1 MFRYRSHPM
10 TVMVTAVLLCLSV
23 LSAGAKPLAT
33 YPFNQ
38 EALQNEGFIS
48 IPVMNYT
55 APAAESGLF
64 LTNNAFSE
72 GYRVEVKPGEAT
84 LLAVKDPV
92 AAGVEPQVITLEY
105 GILSGRVQLAV
116 VGLNAPDGVPDH
128 QLGYTLMTVEADPGL
143 PPVRQLHLIYAAP
156 SGQYLPAVQVSLDAG
171 AAEPGVVV
179 LYGFSLYPYVPAD
192 MRPLVSVPDG
202 TFNAPDP
209 RLLTNVNGDQ
219 GTVGYDVEKGIVK
232 LAVPGQGAAANAGL
246 RIQLPDTIQGET
258 LLVASMEAGRISG
271 GEGTTALVLS
281 TGPWNAGV
289 FVHNETLPVY
299 PDTKTVWIGG
309 YFPMQGETLYL
320 FAQNGGGAV
329 ASELA
334 VDTLWATA
342 YSLQSIQGLEPV
354 DTIEI
359 PKSLAAAMILPKDLF
374 SGSQGSFSLTA
385 MDLESHNPVCL
396 PYTVTLRSA
405 DQKITLARGVTN
417 TKGFSSHT
425 MTIPPLSEG
434 IWSVALE
441 SGGETILKGQ
451 ASVKNAGL
459 LIIETDK
466 PIYKPGQKIQGRVI
480 FLNNSLQPLEGEIE
494 VSISDAKGIK
504 IHKQVLKANAFGVA
518 SFELPLAN
526 ELNFGTWKITAQTGD
541 DSKTELDIEV
551 DKYVLPSFEVNLN
564 LSKDWFLVSERIRG
578 SVDCRY
584 FFGQV
589 VKGSVEIEALRYV
602 GTWDKYATQS
612 GTLTDGR
619 FEFDLPPVVYTAG
632 TTGAEGDGTLQL
644 KVTVTDETGHQE
656 STDAIARIAKAGVTL
671 KMIPESEV
679 IKPGLDQDILIISET
694 PGGGPLSLPVQVE
707 INFVGENGA
716 DLGKIDQ
723 SVDTQNGLA
732 VFNYKVPAKALIAFI
747 TLRAKLD
754 DNTQEISQ
762 MLSAAYSPGSYYIHL
777 RQMNEGVLK
786 PGDEA
791 VFRVLATTSGT
802 VFYDVYASGRTLFSN
817 TAEGNEI
824 RFPVTPGMS
833 PSARLVAYMIQP
845 NNEVSADVLPF
856 DVEMTSTT
864 RLNATFSAEEVKP
877 GDPVTLSV
885 QSEGQSMVGLALVD
899 ESVFALVK
907 GRLNLRNVFAELERI
922 FMEPQI
928 EIHQDPNQGPIG
940 YRTISAGKGSAD
952 ILNDNNLQI
961 LTTEGLS
968 VPKAQP
974 MDPWSLWGIPGI
986 RKNLPP
992 EMLGPVAD
1000 FDATAGGAEG
1010 QTAYQE
1016 PSRVRTFFPETW
1028 LWSPELLTDEQGS
1041 AVLNLTAPD
1050 SITTWK
1056 LHALS
1061 TSPKGVGITEGSL
1074 RVFQDFFVEPDLPYS
1089 VIRGDEFP
1097 MRVRVFNYTDSE
1109 QSIRITLE
1117 DPESLGLTGD
1127 AEQIIQVPGHS
1138 GRSAVFTLKPTT
1150 VGLLPVSLIA
1160 QSANRADALRKDLRV
1175 EPEGLRREIV
1185 HNGSLVDAA
1194 EVTIDLSMPNPLI
1207 RLPEDIPFEEI
1218 VVPDSEKLR
1227 VAVTASLLGQALDGL
1242 GDLLGMPYGCGE
1254 QNMIFLAPDIE
1265 ILRYLKATGQSIPE
1279 LRAKAEFF
1287 IMTGYQR
1294 ELTFQRDDGSFSA
1307 FGQQDESGSLW
1318 LTAFVL
1324 STFSNA
1330 REVQTIDD
1338 TVLANAAKWITDRQ
1352 KADGSWEP
1360 VGFVIHSELV
1370 GGQNG
1375 NLALSAFVTMALL
1388 EYGHADPAL
1397 VKKAVSYLESQ
1408 ITAEKMDSYVLSLI
1422 TYALMKAGSPA
1433 ADTAL
1438 EKLIGQAIV
1447 DGNGTHWEP
1456 HPIET
1461 TGYAAMALTA
1471 KNRVEAQSA
1480 LRWLA
1485 AQRNSLGGYGTTQDT
1500 VVALKAL
1507 TAAAVTQSRNLDARV
1522 EVIVNGQ
1529 SVKTFTLNEANF
1541 DVLQAL
1547 ELAPADQITLKS
1559 SGKGT
1564 VMYQILH
1571 AFNIPVFLEPVGQ
1584 DMLLTVKYST
1594 DHIQVDD
1601 IVDVQVTVNYMGI
1614 EKKTSM
1620 AIVDVS
1626 VPTGFSVLADSLN
1639 RVRGIQGVSRIE
1651 QAGRKII
1658 FYLESLTSGEPFE
1671 FAFQVKAD
1679 MPVKVDSGTSA
1690 AYLYYKPETR
1700 AETGGVSLI
1709 VE

>member
-1 MFRYRSHPM
+1 MYRSRRV
-10 TVMVTAVLLCLSV
+10 TVMFTVVLLCLSV
-23 LSAGAKPLAT
+23 LAAGAKPLAT
-33 YPFNQ
+33 YPFTQ
-38 EALQNEGFIS
+38 KALQNQEFIS
-48 IPVMNYT
+48 IPVTNYT

-64 LTNNAFSE
+64 LTNNAFGE

-84 LLAVKDPV
+84 LLAVKNPV

-105 GILSGRVQLAV
+105 GILSGSAQLAV
-116 VGLNAPDGVPDH
+116 VGLNAPDGVPDN
-128 QLGYTLMTVEADPGL
+128 QLGYTLMTVAADPQL
-143 PPVRQLHLIYAAP
+143 PPVRQLHLIYSAP

-171 AAEPGVVV
+171 ASEPGVIV

-192 MRPLVSVPDG
+192 MQPLVSVPDG

-219 GTVGYDVEKGIVK
+219 GTVGYDAEKGLLK
-232 LAVPGQGAAANAGL
+232 LAAPGQGTAANAGVQ
-246 RIQLPDTIQGET
+246 IQLPDSLQDES
-258 LLVASMEAGRISG
+258 LLVASTQAGRISG
-271 GEGTTALVLS
+271 EAGTTALVLS
-281 TGPWNAGV
+281 TGRWNAGV
-289 FVHNETLPVY
+289 FVHNNTLPAY
-299 PDTKTVWIGG
+299 PGTKSIWIGG

-320 FAQNGGGAV
+320 FAQNGGGAA

-342 YSLQSIQGLEPV
+342 YSLNSIQGLDAAVPV
-354 DTIEI
+354 EI
-359 PKSLAAAMILPKDLF
+359 PITLAAAMILPKELF
-374 SGSQGSFSLTA
+374 NGSQSSFSLTT
-385 MDLESHNPVCL
+385 MDLDSHTPVSL
-396 PYTVTLRSA
+396 PYTVRLSSP
-405 DQKITLARGVTN
+405 DQEITLAQGVTD
-417 TKGFSSHT
+417 TKGFST
-425 MTIPPLSEG
+425 KTLMVPPLAEG
-434 IWSVALE
+434 TWTVSLQT
-441 SGGETILKGQ
+441 GGETVLKGQ

-480 FLNNSLQPLEGEIE
+480 FLNNSLQPLEGDIE
-494 VSISDAKGIK
+494 LSISDAKGIK
-504 IHKQVLKANAFGVA
+504 IHKQALKANAFGVA

-551 DKYVLPSFEVNLN
+551 DKYVLPSFEVKLN
-564 LSKDWFLVSERIRG
+564 LPKDWFLVSERIKG

-589 VKGSVEIEALRYV
+589 VKGQVDIEALRYV

-656 STDAIARIAKAGVTL
+656 STDAIARITDAGVTL

-723 SVDTQNGLA
+723 TVDTQNGLA
-732 VFNYKVPAKALIAFI
+732 VFNYKVPAKSLLAFI

-777 RQMNEGVLK
+777 RQQNEGVLK

-791 VFRVLATTSGT
+791 VFSVMATTSGT
-802 VFYDVYASGRTLFSN
+802 VFYDVYANGRTLFSN
-817 TAEGNEI
+817 TADGNEI

-864 RLNATFSAEEVKP
+864 SLNASFSAEEVKP

-899 ESVFALVK
+899 ESVFALVE
-907 GRLNLRNVFAELERI
+907 GRLNLRNVFAELESI

-928 EIHQDPNQGPIG
+928 EVHQDPNEGPIIS
-940 YRTISAGKGSAD
+940 RTISAGKGSAD

-968 VPKAQP
+968 VPKAQQ

-992 EMLGPVAD
+992 EVLGPVAD
-1000 FDATAGGAEG
+1000 FEDTAGGG
-1010 QTAYQE
+1010 GSQSAYQE

-1028 LWSPELLTDEQGS
+1028 LWSPELLTDNQGS

-1061 TSPKGVGITEGSL
+1061 TSPQGVGITEGAI
-1074 RVFQDFFVEPDLPYS
+1074 RVFQDFFAEPDLPYS

-1097 MRVRVFNYTDSE
+1097 MSVRVFNYTDSE
-1109 QSIRITLE
+1109 QTIRITLQN
-1117 DPESLGLTGD
+1117 PESLGLTGD
-1127 AEQIIQVPGHS
+1127 AEQIIQVPGNS

-1160 QSANRADALRKDLRV
+1160 QSANRADALRKDLLV

-1185 HNGSLVDAA
+1185 HNGSLVDAT
-1194 EVTIDLSMPNPLI
+1194 EVTVDLSVPNPLI
-1207 RLPEDIPFEEI
+1207 RLPEDIPFKEI

-1227 VAVTASLLGQALDGL
+1227 VAVTASLLGQALEGL

-1265 ILRYLKATGQSIPE
+1265 ILRYLKATGQSVPE

-1307 FGQQDESGSLW
+1307 FGQQDDSGSLW

-1338 TVLANAAKWITDRQ
+1338 TVLSNAAKWITDRQ

-1375 NLALSAFVTMALL
+1375 NLALTAYVTLALL
-1388 EYGHADPAL
+1388 DYGQADTA
-1397 VKKAVSYLESQ
+1397 VVQKAVSYLESQ
-1408 ITAEKMDSYVLSLI
+1408 ITADKMDSYVLSLI
-1422 TYALMKAGSPA
+1422 TYALIKADRSA
-1433 ADTAL
+1433 ADNAV
-1438 EKLIGQAIV
+1438 EKLLGQAVV
-1447 DGNGTHWEP
+1447 DGNGLHWEP
-1456 HPIET
+1456 NPIET

-1507 TAAAVTQSRNLDARV
+1507 TAAAVTQSRNLDAQV

-1541 DVLQAL
+1541 DVLQML
-1547 ELAPADQITLKS
+1547 ELEPADQVTLKS

-1571 AFNIPVFLEPVGQ
+1571 AFNIPAFLEPVGQ
-1584 DMLLTVKYST
+1584 DMLLTVKYSSE
-1594 DHIQVDD
+1594 HIQVDD
-1601 IVDVQVTVNYMGI
+1601 KVDVQVSVNYTGT

-1626 VPTGFSVLADSLN
+1626 VPTGFSVIPESLD
-1639 RVRGIQGVSRIE
+1639 RVREIKGMSRIE

-1679 MPVKVDSGTSA
+1679 MPVKVDGGTSA

-1700 AETGGVSLI
+1700 AETGGPALI